1 MRGEFVD
8 ISGARLYYF
17 AAGSRGLGEPII
29 LLHGFP
35 TSSHLW
41 GQLVPLLP
49 PGHRVVVVD
58 LLGYGRS
65 DAPGDRDLSLRGH
78 AERVI
83 ALLDALSIGFAT
95 VVGHDLGGG
104 IAQAMALRWPARVSR
119 LCLCNSVGF
128 DLWPG
133 REARLARAMIP
144 LTRHLPA
151 RWILSVVRRDL
162 LRGYA
167 IVARGTHSV
176 EHYLRPFATVDGT
189 DVLMQH
195 FAALDAAE
203 TASFE
208 PCLKDIVAPT
218 TVVSGTDDPFL
229 AREIA
234 ERLQASIP
242 HATLDYIPDTRHFVP
257 EEAPEHLAQSI
268 ARLIRR

>member
-8 ISGARLYYF
+8 ISGTRLYYF
-17 AAGSRGLGEPII
+17 AAGSRGSGEPIL

-49 PGHRVVVVD
+49 QGHRVIVVD

-65 DAPGDRDLSLRGH
+65 DVPGDRDLSLRGH
-78 AERVI
+78 AERLI
-83 ALLDALSIGFAT
+83 SLLDALSIGFAT

-119 LCLCNSVGF
+119 LCLCNSVAF

-133 REARLARAMIP
+133 REAKLARAMIP

-151 RWILSVVRRDL
+151 HWIQTLVRRDL

-167 IVARGTHSV
+167 VAERGTHSV
-176 EHYLRPFATVDGT
+176 EHYLRPFASVEGT
-189 DVLMQH
+189 GVLMH
-195 FAALDAAE
+195 HLAALNAAE
-203 TASFE
+203 TQSFE
-208 PCLKDIVAPT
+208 PRLKDIVAPT
-218 TVVSGTDDPFL
+218 SVVWGTEDPFL
-229 AREIA
+229 PLEIA
-234 ERLQASIP
+234 ERLRASIP
-242 HATLDYIPDTRHFVP
+242 HATLDYIPDVRHFVP
-257 EEAPEHLAQSI
+257 EEAPERLAQSV
-268 ARLIRR
+268 ARLMRQ

>member
-8 ISGARLYYF
+8 IAGARLYYF
-17 AAGSRGLGEPII
+17 AAGSRGSGEPIV

-41 GQLVPLLP
+41 GPLVPLLP

-65 DAPGDRDLSLRGH
+65 DAPRGRDLSLRGH

-128 DLWPG
+128 DHWPG
-133 REARLARAMIP
+133 REAKLARAMIP

-151 RWILSVVRRDL
+151 EWILTLVRRDL

-167 IVARGTHSV
+167 VSARGAHSV
-176 EHYLRPFATVDGT
+176 EHYLRPFTSDEGT
-189 DVLMQH
+189 DVLMH
-195 FAALDAAE
+195 HLEALDSRE
-203 TASFE
+203 TKSFE
-208 PCLKDIVAPT
+208 PRLKDIVAPT
-218 TVVSGTDDPFL
+218 SVVWGTEDPFL
-229 AREIA
+229 PREIA

-242 HATLDYIPDTRHFVP
+242 HATLDYIPNVRHFVP
-257 EEAPEHLAQSI
+257 EEAPERLAQSI
-268 ARLIRR
+268 ARLVRQ